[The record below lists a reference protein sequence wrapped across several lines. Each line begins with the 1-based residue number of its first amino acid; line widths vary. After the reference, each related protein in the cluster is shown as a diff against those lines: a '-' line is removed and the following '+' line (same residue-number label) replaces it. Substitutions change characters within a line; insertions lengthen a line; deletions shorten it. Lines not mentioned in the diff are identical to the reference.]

1 MAKTKIVK
9 KAETKPVCPFYW
21 KKGVRCVLAPE
32 VREYD
37 KCGPVPCTVESVP
50 DVHVSRPDDR

>member
-1 MAKTKIVK
+1 LKKTKVAN
-9 KAETKPVCPFYW
+9 KAETKPICPFYW

-37 KCGPVPCTVESVP
+37 KCGTAPCTVESAKTVTI
-50 DVHVSRPDDR
+50 SRPG